1 MRLSLIRGL
10 SAATF
15 ESSPLKLG
23 GASLVDGLTEVAA
36 ESVGTIVGAG
46 AVLAGVL
53 EITGRAPGV
62 TTVAIGKIGLAII
75 GAAGLAGAGFAGA
88 GLAGAGLAGTGLGL
102 EDAGL
107 AGLGFL
113 GAGLGFVG
121 TGLGFVGVGL
131 GEAVVGVV
139 LLPAT
144 EAGFGL
150 TVAVAPG
157 NSLWAGKRTT
167 SRHFGHL
174 ILRPKTSVGTVKEA
188 EQLGHATLT
197 LDMTQLSWS
206 DTKKRP
212 IRAPLIVLV
221 YLISPP
227 MPDRCPP
234 E

>member
-1 MRLSLIRGL
+1 M
-10 SAATF
+10 
-15 ESSPLKLG
+15 
-23 GASLVDGLTEVAA
+23 VDGLTEVAA

-75 GAAGLAGAGFAGA
+75 GAAGLAGAGLAGA

-144 EAGFGL
+144 GAGFGL
-150 TVAVAPG
+150 TVAVPPG

>member
-1 MRLSLIRGL
+1 M
-10 SAATF
+10 
-15 ESSPLKLG
+15 
-23 GASLVDGLTEVAA
+23 VDGLIAVAA
-36 ESVGTIVGAG
+36 ESVGTTVGAG
-46 AVLAGVL
+46 TVLAGVL

-75 GAAGLAGAGFAGA
+75 GAAGLAGAGFARA

-107 AGLGFL
+107 AGLGF
-113 GAGLGFVG
+113 VG
-121 TGLGFVGVGL
+121 TGLGFVGIGL